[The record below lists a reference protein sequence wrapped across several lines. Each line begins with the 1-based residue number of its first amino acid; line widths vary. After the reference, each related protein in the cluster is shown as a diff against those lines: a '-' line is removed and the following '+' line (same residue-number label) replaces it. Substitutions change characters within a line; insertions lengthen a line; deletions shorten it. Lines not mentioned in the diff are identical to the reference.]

1 MLKVW
6 GRRSSANVQ
15 KVMWLVGELKL
26 AHEHVP
32 AGGPYGVVSEPKF
45 RAMNPNGLVPVI
57 EDDGLVMWESNAIL
71 QYLASKKPDSG
82 VLPTDPRR
90 RALVTQWQCWD
101 LAHWDPACATL
112 IFERMV
118 KKLLGLGEP
127 DPAEIKKGED
137 RFKSSATVLDAQLQG
152 RKYITGDTL
161 TVADFSVGAS
171 LNLAQPAQLPVD
183 QYKEIVRWHAGLSEL
198 PAWRKTLQSSQPPSA
213 G

>member
-1 MLKVW
+1 MITLHVFPPSPRAFKVLALAQHI
-6 GRRSSANVQ
+6 GVEH
-15 KVMWLVGELKL
+15 KVRIVDLTKGEQNTAEFTKL
-26 AHEHVP
+26 
-32 AGGPYGVVSEPKF
+32 
-45 RAMNPNGLVPVI
+45 NPNQRIPVLE
-57 EDDGLVMWESNAIL
+57 EDGFVLWESNAIL

-137 RFKSSATVLDAQLQG
+137 RFKSSAAVLDAQLQG

-198 PAWRKTLQSSQPPSA
+198 PAWRQTLQSSQPPRA